1 MPFPKT
7 APAAVRL
14 LDAFTLT
21 LLRKNSNTF
30 LLLSLTFFGGK
41 KKRSW
46 GLEKGKGGRKMG
58 GSIIFGSHNKQLAP
72 FSLFEVGRRGGAQ
85 QRKQRRQRGEKQ
97 RERCS
102 FMALVIWMKARR
114 VHESARSPST
124 TGRPLGLPAFSARR
138 DELLRGPLEHE

>member
-1 MPFPKT
+1 MGEKT
-7 APAAVRL
+7 E
-14 LDAFTLT
+14 
-21 LLRKNSNTF
+21 
-30 LLLSLTFFGGK
+30 GG
-41 KKRSW
+41 
-46 GLEKGKGGRKMG
+46 
-58 GSIIFGSHNKQLAP
+58 
-72 FSLFEVGRRGGAQ
+72 VRGGMQEKAEETE
-85 QRKQRRQRGEKQ
+85 REKQ

>member
-1 MPFPKT
+1 
-7 APAAVRL
+7 
-14 LDAFTLT
+14 
-21 LLRKNSNTF
+21 
-30 LLLSLTFFGGK
+30 
-41 KKRSW
+41 
-46 GLEKGKGGRKMG
+46 MG

-72 FSLFEVGRRGGAQ
+72 FSLFEVGR
-85 QRKQRRQRGEKQ
+85 KWERRRREGWGSTQEKAEETEREKQ

-124 TGRPLGLPAFSARR
+124 TGRPLGLPAFSAWR

>member
-1 MPFPKT
+1 
-7 APAAVRL
+7 
-14 LDAFTLT
+14 
-21 LLRKNSNTF
+21 
-30 LLLSLTFFGGK
+30 
-41 KKRSW
+41 
-46 GLEKGKGGRKMG
+46 MG

-72 FSLFEVGRRGGAQ
+72 FSLFEVGRKWEGGGTREKAEETE
-85 QRKQRRQRGEKQ
+85 REKQ

-138 DELLRGPLEHE
+138 DELLGGPLEHE